1 MNPNYKE
8 YRFPQIAPIPWQKVF
23 KPNTNIEAIKFVSK
37 LLVYNPQ
44 LRPHPLEILQDNYFN
59 ELRNPG
65 VKLPNG

>member
-37 LLVYNPQ
+37 LLVYNP
-44 LRPHPLEILQDNYFN
+44 
-59 ELRNPG
+59 
-65 VKLPNG
+65 